1 MIRQGRSFGDTINRI
16 CEWKPRDVGGQLAPA
31 EEMQKPWWNF
41 WGSDEPG
48 QPRGETE
55 PNSYL
60 SSPGGLNSG
69 GPSQSPLLAAGAE
82 RGGGN
87 NSNINADSYSITQD
101 SMGCEVAISP
111 KSIQMLEEAEVR
123 TARRARRRRYKNDDR
138 RPRATLSERCVLN
151 MMRAIRMVL
160 ALVAI
165 VLVALISLLAMLY
178 PRDTRFNIDSF
189 DVDVNN
195 STYYEGDQL
204 MTNWISKVSIDNGNF
219 YPISIREIDL
229 TVFLDSHR
237 DTPIGKGR
245 GRNLYFSAR
254 GKSACRVDFQMPVYA
269 PSSGKPNLIG
279 ECMSR
284 DRVELYIRSEVDL
297 NWTHWTGRRIPI
309 EFTVTVDCKLPS
321 VGGLAA
327 LRPGRDRRS
336 G

>member
-1 MIRQGRSFGDTINRI
+1 
-16 CEWKPRDVGGQLAPA
+16 
-31 EEMQKPWWNF
+31 MQKRWWSF
-41 WGSDEPG
+41 WGPDAKS
-48 QPRGETE
+48 PRGDGTE
-55 PNSYL
+55 PSSYAE
-60 SSPGGLNSG
+60 SPGGPNSG
-69 GPSQSPLLAAGAE
+69 GLSQSPLLAAAE
-82 RGGGN
+82 GGG
-87 NSNINADSYSITQD
+87 SNIDSHSITQD
-101 SMGCEVAISP
+101 STGCEVAISP

-123 TARRARRRRYKNDDR
+123 TARRARHRR
-138 RPRATLSERCVLN
+138 L
-151 MMRAIRMVL
+151 VL

-189 DVDVNN
+189 DVNVDN

-204 MTNWISKVSIDNGNF
+204 MTNWVSQVSIDNGNF

-229 TVFLDSHR
+229 VVFLDSHR

-245 GRNLYFSAR
+245 GRDLYFSAR
-254 GKSACRVDFQMPVYA
+254 NKSSCRVDFQMPVYA

-284 DRVELYIRSEVDL
+284 DRVELYIQSEVDL
-297 NWTHWTGRRIPI
+297 SWTHWTGRRIPI

-321 VGGLAA
+321 VGLVT
-327 LRPGRDRRS
+327 LRQGRDRRRP